1 MLKEIRS
8 SAFKSNGQVRPTIV
22 FHNGLNVCKGPD
34 DYPNSIGK
42 SNFLMAIDFAF
53 GGSDYIEKLDDVIRH
68 IGTHEIQFAHEFDG
82 KTFYFSRRTD
92 NKDIVYKCNQNYEKI
107 GDPITLNNFN
117 IFLKEKYLIKNELT
131 FRGIVN
137 RYFRVY
143 GRENDDET
151 LPLRTAKSE
160 PLSTSIISIIK
171 LFELYRFIE
180 KDIEAEKESSDKK
193 NAFSKAQDYQYIPK
207 ITKTQYKDNLKRIE
221 ELNQEK
227 IELAEKAGKNLLELD
242 SEKASAIARLK
253 GDLKI
258 FKRQRGRYYSQLDA
272 IKKNKEIEAA
282 SIQSDFSALKEFFPE
297 AELSYDRLVEVEAF
311 HKDLTSI
318 LKSNFK
324 EAEQKIWNLINLINI
339 QIENI
344 ENEIHEIE
352 AAEGISKIVLE
363 EYANIEK
370 EIVSLQD
377 QNNRYDQNEGLAKDL
392 KEKTETLTK
401 NQMAQESILEK
412 TLNDKMADLN
422 SYIFGE
428 NKNSPAIHFESTK
441 SYNFS
446 TFDDH
451 GTGTNYKGLIIF
463 DMACLSL
470 TELPC
475 LIHDSY
481 IFKNIGKDTM
491 KKIIE
496 LYQNAGYQIFISIDN
511 VNNYHDDTQQIINDN
526 VVVELSPNGNELYGT
541 KW

>member
-8 SAFKSNGQVRPTIV
+8 NAFKSNGQVRPTII
-22 FHNGLNVCKGPD
+22 FHDGLNVCKGPD

-42 SNFLMAIDFAF
+42 SNFLMAIDFSF

-68 IGTHEIQFAHEFDG
+68 VGTHEIQFAHEFDG
-82 KTFYFSRRTD
+82 QTYYFSRSTD
-92 NKDIVYKCNQNYEKI
+92 NKDIVYKCNKNYEKV
-107 GDPITLNNFN
+107 GDPITLSSFTT
-117 IFLKEKYLIKNELT
+117 FLKEKYLIKNELT

-160 PLSTSIISIIK
+160 PLSTSIVSIIK
-171 LFELYRFIE
+171 LFDLYRIIE
-180 KDIEAEKESSDKK
+180 KDIEAEKESSEKK
-193 NAFSKAQDYQYIPK
+193 SAFSKAQDYQYIPK
-207 ITKTQYKDNLKRIE
+207 ITKKQYKDNLKQID
-221 ELNQEK
+221 ELNK
-227 IELAEKAGKNLLELD
+227 KKLELADKAGKNILELD
-242 SEKASAIARLK
+242 SEKASAVAKLK
-253 GDLKI
+253 GDLKA
-258 FKRQRGRYYSQLDA
+258 FKRQRGRYYNQLDA
-272 IKKNKEIEAA
+272 VKKNKEIEAA
-282 SIQSDFSALKEFFPE
+282 TVQSDFSALKEFFPE
-297 AELSYDRLVEVEAF
+297 AELSYDRLAEVEAF

-324 EAEQKIWNLINLINI
+324 EAEQKIWNLINLTNI

-344 ENEIHEIE
+344 EKEIEGIE
-352 AAEGISKIVLE
+352 AADGISKIVLE
-363 EYANIEK
+363 EYAKIEK
-370 EIVSLQD
+370 EIICLQD
-377 QNNRYDQNEGLAKDL
+377 QNDRYDQNDGLVKDL
-392 KEKTETLTK
+392 KEKTDNLTK
-401 NQMAQESILEK
+401 NQMTQESALEK

-428 NKNSPAIHFESTK
+428 KKNSPEIHFQSTK
-441 SYNFS
+441 SYSFS

-451 GTGTNYKGLIIF
+451 GTGTNFKGLIIF
-463 DMACLSL
+463 DIACLNL

-491 KKIIE
+491 KKVIE
-496 LYQNAGYQIFISIDN
+496 LYQNAGHQIFISIDN
-511 VNNYHDDTQQIINDN
+511 VNNYHDDTQEVINDN
-526 VVVELSPNGNELYGT
+526 VVIELSPNGNELYGK

>member
-1 MLKEIRS
+1 M
-8 SAFKSNGQVRPTIV
+8 
-22 FHNGLNVCKGPD
+22 
-34 DYPNSIGK
+34 
-42 SNFLMAIDFAF
+42 
-53 GGSDYIEKLDDVIRH
+53 
-68 IGTHEIQFAHEFDG
+68 
-82 KTFYFSRRTD
+82 
-92 NKDIVYKCNQNYEKI
+92 
-107 GDPITLNNFN
+107 
-117 IFLKEKYLIKNELT
+117 
-131 FRGIVN
+131 
-137 RYFRVY
+137 
-143 GRENDDET
+143 
-151 LPLRTAKSE
+151 
-160 PLSTSIISIIK
+160 
-171 LFELYRFIE
+171 
-180 KDIEAEKESSDKK
+180 
-193 NAFSKAQDYQYIPK
+193 
-207 ITKTQYKDNLKRIE
+207 
-221 ELNQEK
+221 NQEK

-282 SIQSDFSALKEFFPE
+282 SVQSDFSALKEFFPE
-297 AELSYDRLVEVEAF
+297 AELSYDRLVEVETF

-352 AAEGISKIVLE
+352 DAEGISKIVLE
-363 EYANIEK
+363 EYAKIEK
-370 EIVSLQD
+370 EIVALQD

-428 NKNSPAIHFESTK
+428 NKNSPEIHFESTK
-441 SYNFS
+441 SYNFA

-463 DMACLSL
+463 DIACLSL

-511 VNNYHDDTQQIINDN
+511 VNNYHDDTQQIITDN
-526 VVVELSPNGNELYGT
+526 VVIELSPNGNELYGT